1 MIKHLNIK
9 DFLSQSANC
18 IEVMMS
24 SYRFFINNRLWTGF
38 FKHKWMALA
47 TLVIAVLFS
56 YWMVCD
62 VAAMLSSLG
71 SGSEASEASM
81 IGDGIS
87 DEDKKEYTRTALNGG
102 SKYVLMI
109 LLEIVIFH
117 FSIRTIDILSGSEMP
132 VKLQQFWKA
141 ELRMIHVLFRGF
153 VQALIA
159 QVVVS
164 VIFGVLGAPDFA
176 KRMVMFFVYAY
187 FIGHAFFDNYN
198 ELHKIQ
204 ISKSERIT
212 QAHFGATL
220 TLGVVAS
227 TLLMIPIIG
236 AIVTPIFGAIS
247 ANIYGYQFALQH
259 TPVPE
264 SQREIKKAQ
273 DKAEKAAKK
282 KSKKAA
288 KKA

>member
-9 DFLSQSANC
+9 DFLPQAANC

-24 SYRFFINNRLWTGF
+24 SYHFFINNRLWTGF
-38 FKHKWMALA
+38 FTHKWIALA

-56 YWMVCD
+56 YWTVCD
-62 VAAMLSSLG
+62 VASLLTSFG
-71 SGSEASEASM
+71 SGSEISEASL
-81 IGDGIS
+81 IGEGIS
-87 DEDKKEYTRTALNGG
+87 SEDKQEYAQTALNGG
-102 SKYVLMI
+102 SKYVLMV
-109 LLEIVIFH
+109 LLEIIIFH
-117 FSIRTIDILSGSEMP
+117 FSIRTIEILSGSEMTA
-132 VKLQQFWKA
+132 KFQQFWKA

-176 KRMVMFFVYAY
+176 KQIVMFFVYAY

-198 ELHKIQ
+198 ELHKVK

-227 TLLMIPIIG
+227 TLLMVPIFG
-236 AIVTPIFGAIS
+236 AIVAPIFGAIS
-247 ANIYGYQFALQH
+247 ANIYGHQFALQN
-259 TPVPE
+259 TPVHE

-273 DKAEKAAKK
+273 AKAEKTAKKKAEKA
-282 KSKKAA
+282 SQ
-288 KKA
+288 